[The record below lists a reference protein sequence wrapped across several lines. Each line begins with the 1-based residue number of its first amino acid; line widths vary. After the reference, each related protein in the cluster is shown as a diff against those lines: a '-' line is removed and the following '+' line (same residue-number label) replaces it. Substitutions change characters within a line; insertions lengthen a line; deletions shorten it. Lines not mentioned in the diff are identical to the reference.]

1 VKKIFSVALMV
12 FLGACAPVSI
22 AASSTSTGTASPII
36 PVSGM
41 DASHTSLPVSS
52 KITPTGIL
60 LKTSTPTQTNV
71 ACLHLIR
78 PANGANLSNTE
89 NVEFAWEPLN
99 GAQTYVFS
107 LNPPGGLREEA
118 RTTTT
123 KLTRSIKETSK
134 SGFYQWSVSAYDAK
148 GHLICSSSSI
158 RFSRLAV
165 NTGTQMPLVLPQRTK
180 IIRTNIPGSSIP
192 HPSVEETEPP
202 IDPPESPATEVHPPE
217 PPPTD
222 EPSKPPPAT
231 EPPIKNP
238 PPPAK

>member
-1 VKKIFSVALMV
+1 MKKIFSVALMV
-12 FLGACAPVSI
+12 LLGACAPVSI
-22 AASSTSTGTASPII
+22 AASSTSTGTDSHII

-41 DASHTSLPVSS
+41 DASSTSLPVPSR
-52 KITPTGIL
+52 ITPTGIL

-78 PANGANLSNTE
+78 PANGANLSTTE

-107 LNPPGGLREEA
+107 LNPPGGLREES

-148 GHLICSSSSI
+148 GRLICSSSSI

-165 NTGTQMPLVLPQRTK
+165 NTGTQTHLVLPQRTK

-202 IDPPESPATEVHPPE
+202 VDLPEPPIYPPE
-217 PPPTD
+217 PPPTE
-222 EPSKPPPAT
+222 EPKPPPAT
-231 EPPIKNP
+231 EPPIKDP
-238 PPPAK
+238 PPPPK